1 MKLKDLIIKA
11 AGFFSDDL
19 TGEAT
24 MCRML
29 AELQEMQIAV
39 ADSQTFAFSIEVR
52 LAESISAIFYVKS
65 DEGESKFLK
74 IVDSLLLATNED
86 EETRCLKFAKF
97 RAIFEHFTQVELL
110 NERIKNHGI
119 AE

>member
-29 AELQEMQIAV
+29 AELQEMQIVV
-39 ADSQTFAFSIEVR
+39 ADNQNFAFSIDVR
-52 LAESISAIFYVKS
+52 LAESISATFYVMS
-65 DEGESKFLK
+65 DEGQNKFLK
-74 IVDSLLLATNED
+74 IVDSLILATNED

-97 RAIFEHFTQVELL
+97 RAIFEHFTHVELL

>member
-1 MKLKDLIIKA
+1 MKLKDLIKKA
-11 AGFFSDDL
+11 AGIFSEDIS
-19 TGEAT
+19 GVVT
-24 MCRML
+24 MREML
-29 AELQEMQIAV
+29 SELQEMQIDV
-39 ADSQTFAFSIEVR
+39 ADSQNFAFSIEVR
-52 LAESISAIFYVKS
+52 LGASISATFYVMS
-65 DEGESKFLK
+65 DEGQSKFLK